1 MRQILYTSSTSR
13 DTSAEMLDSIL
24 ATSRTNNTRDGITG
38 VLLYID
44 GGFMQVLEGEP
55 DLVEQTLNRIRK
67 DPRHWNTGILLDRT
81 AERVFGAWSMGFVQP
96 SEAQLNSGTF
106 RLTRDAMKT
115 DFNLSRAPELFVL
128 LKSFYRI
135 QAD

>member
-13 DTSAEMLDSIL
+13 DTSAETLDSIL

-44 GGFMQVLEGEP
+44 GGFMQN
-55 DLVEQTLNRIRK
+55 LVEQTLNRIRK

-115 DFNLSRAPELFVL
+115 DFDLSRAPEILVL